1 MLSVDEAFRQV
12 IGWCEALSVSER
24 TLDECMGAILMEE
37 VLADQDLP
45 PFDKALADGFAIAS
59 QDLVNKRSAFQVVQ
73 TIRAGSNPTVS
84 LSAGQVARIMTG
96 APLPPGADAVVMWEH
111 VQQIGTDQIVVPP
124 DRPVRPGLNVLA
136 RGREI
141 ARGEIVLP
149 RAIRLNG
156 AAIGV
161 LGSVGR
167 SRVKIVPPPRIR
179 IVPTGDEL
187 VEIDQQPGPAQ
198 IRNSNA
204 YVLRSLIDQAGG
216 LPEVMPI
223 AKDDPASLAESLAAG
238 LHADIL
244 IVTGGVSTGEADF
257 VPDVLATLGVEPV
270 FHRVRLKPGKPLWF
284 GVRHSAEEL
293 GQKPVRKV
301 LVFGLPGNPVSVVVN
316 FLLFVKPAI
325 MALRGISTEPA
336 VHSTVT
342 LGEAVEN
349 RDERPSYIPAR
360 LSRRHDR
367 VVAETVN
374 WAGSNDLR
382 GAALADGFILV
393 PGGPCRLAAG
403 SSVSF
408 LPLLT

>member
-12 IGWCEALSVSER
+12 IGWCEALPTAER
-24 TLDECMGAILMEE
+24 TIDECLGAILMEE

-45 PFDKALADGFAIAS
+45 PFDKALVDGFAVNS
-59 QDLVNKRSAFQVVQ
+59 QDVANGISAFSVVQ
-73 TIRAGSNPTVS
+73 SIRAGIQPNVS
-84 LSAGQVARIMTG
+84 LRSGQAARIMTG
-96 APLPPGADAVVMWEH
+96 APLPTGSDAVVMWEH
-111 VQQIGTDQIVVPP
+111 VQSISHDQFVIPP
-124 DRPVRPGLNVLA
+124 DRPVRSGQNVLA

-141 ARGEIVLP
+141 ARGEVVLP
-149 RAIRLNG
+149 RALRLNG

-167 SRVKIVPPPRIR
+167 SRVKITPPPRIR

-223 AKDDPASLAESLAAG
+223 AADDPKSLAESLAAG
-238 LHADIL
+238 LHSDIL
-244 IVTGGVSTGEADF
+244 IVTGGVSTGEADL
-257 VPDVLATLGVEPV
+257 VPDTLATLGVEPV
-270 FHRVRLKPGKPLWF
+270 FHRIRLKPGKPLWY

-316 FLLFVKPAI
+316 FLLFVRPAI
-325 MALRGISTEPA
+325 MALRGICTDPA
-336 VHSTVT
+336 IHTTVL

-349 RDERPSYIPAR
+349 RDERPAYIPAR

-367 VVAETVN
+367 IVAETVN

-393 PGGPCRLAAG
+393 PGGPSRLGAG
-403 SSVSF
+403 SNVSF
-408 LPLLT
+408 LPLMP

>member
-12 IGWCEALSVSER
+12 IGWCDALPSAER
-24 TLDECMGAILMEE
+24 SLDECLGAILMEE

-45 PFDKALADGFAIAS
+45 PFDKALVDGFALNA
-59 QDLVNKRSAFQVVQ
+59 QDLVNGRSAFDVVQ
-73 TIRAGSNPTVS
+73 IIRAGFQPSVP
-84 LSAGQVARIMTG
+84 LKPGQVARIMTG
-96 APLPPGADAVVMWEH
+96 APLPIGADAVIMWEH
-111 VQQIGTDQIVVPP
+111 VQTIGTEQIVIPP
-124 DRPVRPGLNVLA
+124 DRPVRVGQNVLA
-136 RGREI
+136 KGREI
-141 ARGEIVLP
+141 ARGEVVMP
-149 RAIRLNG
+149 RALRLNG

-167 SRVKIVPPPRIR
+167 TRVRITPPPRVR

-223 AKDDPASLAESLAAG
+223 ARDEAEPLAESLAAG

-244 IVTGGVSTGEADF
+244 LVTGGVSTGEADL
-257 VPDVLATLGVEPV
+257 VPDTLAALGVEPV
-270 FHRVRLKPGKPLWF
+270 FHRIRLKPGKPLWF

-293 GQKPVRKV
+293 GQKPIRKV

-316 FLLFVKPAI
+316 FLLFVRPAI

-336 VHSTVT
+336 AHTTVV

-349 RDERPSYIPAR
+349 RDERPAYIPAR
-360 LSRRHDR
+360 LARKHDR
-367 VVAETVN
+367 IVAETVN

-382 GAALADGFILV
+382 GAALADGFILM
-393 PGGPCRLAAG
+393 PGGPSRLAAG
-403 SSVSF
+403 SNVSF
-408 LPLLT
+408 LSLMS

>member
-1 MLSVDEAFRQV
+1 MLNSDEAFRQV
-12 IGWCEALSVSER
+12 MTWCQALQPAERSIEEAL
-24 TLDECMGAILMEE
+24 GAILAED

-45 PFDKALADGFAIAS
+45 PFDKALVDGYALNSEEAGLGLR
-59 QDLVNKRSAFQVVQ
+59 DFQVTQ
-73 TIRAGSNPTVS
+73 TIRAGRFPTIG
-84 LSAGQVARIMTG
+84 LEPGQTARIMTG
-96 APLPPGADAVVMWEH
+96 APLPMGADSVVMWEQ
-111 VQQIGTDQIVVPP
+111 VETIPTEQIRLPF
-124 DRPVRPGLNVLA
+124 DRHIKAGQNVLP

-141 ARGEIVLP
+141 ASGEVILP
-149 RAIRLNG
+149 KLLRLNG

-167 SRVKIVPPPRIR
+167 TRVRIVPQPRIR

-204 YVLRSLIDQAGG
+204 YVLRSLIEQAGG
-216 LPEVMPI
+216 LPEVLPI
-223 AKDDPASLAESLAAG
+223 AKDDPQSLAESLSAG
-238 LHADIL
+238 LYSDIL
-244 IVTGGVSTGEADF
+244 IVTGGVSAGEADL
-257 VPDVLATLGVEPV
+257 VPDTLASLGVEPV
-270 FHRVRLKPGKPLWF
+270 FHKIRLKPGKPLWF

-293 GQKPVRKV
+293 GQKPIRKV

-325 MALRGISTEPA
+325 LALRGISTEPVA
-336 VHSTVT
+336 HRTVT
-342 LGEAVEN
+342 LADAVEN

-367 VVAETVN
+367 MAAEPVS

-403 SSVSF
+403 SNVSF
-408 LPLLT
+408 LPLLP

>member
-12 IGWCEALSVSER
+12 IGWCSALPSAER
-24 TLDECMGAILMEE
+24 SLDECLGAILMEE

-45 PFDKALADGFAIAS
+45 PFDKALVDGFALNA
-59 QDLVNKRSAFQVVQ
+59 QDVVNGRSAFDVVQ
-73 TIRAGSNPTVS
+73 IIRAGFQPSVPLKS
-84 LSAGQVARIMTG
+84 GQVARIMTG
-96 APLPPGADAVVMWEH
+96 APLPVGADAVIMWEH
-111 VQQIGTDQIVVPP
+111 VQTIGTEQIVIPP
-124 DRPVRPGLNVLA
+124 DRPVRVGQNVLA
-136 RGREI
+136 KGREI
-141 ARGEIVLP
+141 ARGEVVMP
-149 RAIRLNG
+149 RALRLNG

-167 SRVKIVPPPRIR
+167 TRVRITPPPRIR

-187 VEIDQQPGPAQ
+187 VEIDQQPGQAQ

-223 AKDDPASLAESLAAG
+223 ARDEAEPLAESLAAG

-244 IVTGGVSTGEADF
+244 LVTGGVSTGEADL
-257 VPDVLATLGVEPV
+257 VPDTLASLGVEPV
-270 FHRVRLKPGKPLWF
+270 FHRIRLKPGKPLWF

-293 GQKPVRKV
+293 GQKPIRKV

-316 FLLFVKPAI
+316 FLLFVRPAI

-336 VHSTVT
+336 AHTTVV

-349 RDERPSYIPAR
+349 RDERPAYIPAR
-360 LSRRHDR
+360 LARKHDR
-367 VVAETVN
+367 IVAETVN

-382 GAALADGFILV
+382 GAALADGFILM
-393 PGGPCRLAAG
+393 PGGPSRLAAG
-403 SSVSF
+403 SNVSF
-408 LPLLT
+408 LSLMS

>member
-1 MLSVDEAFRQV
+1 
-12 IGWCEALSVSER
+12 
-24 TLDECMGAILMEE
+24 
-37 VLADQDLP
+37 
-45 PFDKALADGFAIAS
+45 
-59 QDLVNKRSAFQVVQ
+59 
-73 TIRAGSNPTVS
+73 
-84 LSAGQVARIMTG
+84 
-96 APLPPGADAVVMWEH
+96 
-111 VQQIGTDQIVVPP
+111 
-124 DRPVRPGLNVLA
+124 VLA

-141 ARGEIVLP
+141 SRGEIVLP
-149 RAIRLNG
+149 RSIRLNG

-167 SRVKIVPPPRIR
+167 SRARIVPPPRIR

-223 AKDDPASLAESLAAG
+223 ARDDPASLTESLSAG

-244 IVTGGVSTGEADF
+244 IVTGGVSTGEADH

-336 VHSTVT
+336 VHSSVV
-342 LGEAVEN
+342 LGEAIEN
-349 RDERPSYIPAR
+349 RDERPSYLPAR
-360 LSRRHDR
+360 LSRRRDH

-382 GAALADGFILV
+382 GAALADGFILM

-408 LPLLT
+408 LPLLS